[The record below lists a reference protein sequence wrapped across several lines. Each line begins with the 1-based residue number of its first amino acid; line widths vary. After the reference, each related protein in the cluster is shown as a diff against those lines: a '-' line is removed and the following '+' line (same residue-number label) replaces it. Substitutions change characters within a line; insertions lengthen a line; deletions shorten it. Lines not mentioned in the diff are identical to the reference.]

1 MALPTSW
8 RGSRRRLGGRVR
20 QASGQLMAPNVE
32 VQNPTK
38 ARRTLALVVG
48 LVVAVLAFALGSHAS
63 ANPRSQ
69 IARELAQM
77 AAQDTG
83 FQSRQLDFV
92 SESSVYYAV
101 VRDQAGLVSDLVAD
115 GFQIIQSHTSSDF
128 SGLLEGQCPLG
139 SLVLQRTDWIV
150 FGGRLYTVDL
160 GISADCSVSS
170 LRISVTPPDVLFG

>member
-1 MALPTSW
+1 
-8 RGSRRRLGGRVR
+8 
-20 QASGQLMAPNVE
+20 MAPNVE

-48 LVVAVLAFALGSHAS
+48 LAVAVLAFALGSHAS
-63 ANPRSQ
+63 AEPRSQ

-92 SESSVYYAV
+92 SENSAYYAV

-115 GFQIIQSHTSSDF
+115 GFQIIQSHTSSNFFWTFRGAMSPWKRCVPKD
-128 SGLLEGQCPLG
+128 GLGRVWGQA
-139 SLVLQRTDWIV
+139 VHR
-150 FGGRLYTVDL
+150 
-160 GISADCSVSS
+160 
-170 LRISVTPPDVLFG
+170 